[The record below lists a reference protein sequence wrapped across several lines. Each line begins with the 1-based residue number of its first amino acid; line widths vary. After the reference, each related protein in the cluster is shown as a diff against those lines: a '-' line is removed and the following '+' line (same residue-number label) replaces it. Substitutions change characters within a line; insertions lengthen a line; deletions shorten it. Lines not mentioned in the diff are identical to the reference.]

1 KMLINYSV
9 NGKFSFPD
17 LSSYNMMSA
26 EQLLEFQRL
35 SGYYDV
41 GYPSNKAVALD
52 SIYNARLQNVRRGI
66 NTDWLHIP
74 VHTGYTQKHS
84 LSVGGGG
91 DLVQYRLGVDYKHN
105 EGVMKGSGRNE
116 WGANLDVVYRVDKL
130 NVKNNLYFSGYDA
143 FNSPYGSFSQYAR
156 ANPYF
161 MAQNPGGEINRYLNE
176 SFHLGNTSNPY

>member
-1 KMLINYSV
+1 PKGGKMLINYSV

-84 LSVGGGG
+84 LIVCGGG
-91 DLVQYRLGVDYKHN
+91 DLVQYRLGVVYSNK
-105 EGVMKGSGRNE
+105 EGVMKCYDQDEMGSNG
-116 WGANLDVVYRVDKL
+116 GVV
-130 NVKNNLYFSGYDA
+130 
-143 FNSPYGSFSQYAR
+143 
-156 ANPYF
+156 
-161 MAQNPGGEINRYLNE
+161 
-176 SFHLGNTSNPY
+176 